1 MRRHSLTSVCAAAV
15 LLMFV
20 SACSDDNGSGST
32 PTPPS
37 CTFVVAATTSLS
49 TSAAASTVS
58 VSVTAAPGC
67 AWTATS
73 NASFITITAGA
84 AGTGNGTVA
93 FAVAVNT
100 GAERTGT
107 VTVAGSTL
115 TITQGAAAVTS
126 TLAPPTAISPVG
138 GQTITTP
145 TFVVNNAVATG
156 AVGTVTYRFEIS
168 DQPTFPVDISHTFT
182 ADGVAQGSG
191 GTTSFTLNRDL
202 DPDVLWYWHARATN
216 GTITTEYSATETFRP
231 ASRCTFTVTPTTP
244 SVAGGGGTVTL
255 TVTTASGCAWS
266 ASSNASFITVA
277 SGTSGTG
284 SGTVTLT
291 VASNAGAARSGTVT
305 VAGQS
310 VTVSQAA
317 GGLVVSFR
325 MRDPAISGAA
335 AVTSCLIRASNGST
349 CVLESTSF
357 PLGTSAITN
366 YSWTVQYTYATVKTL
381 TQSSS
386 SSTFSFTDSCGG
398 IGSTDDGVLQ
408 PLSVT
413 LTITDSQGS
422 TATAT
427 SGAGDQ
433 PALFLRLFKC

>member
-1 MRRHSLTSVCAAAV
+1 MRRHSLMSVCGAAV
-15 LLMFV
+15 LMLLV
-20 SACSDDNGSGST
+20 SACSNDNGSAT
-32 PTPPS
+32 TTTTPS
-37 CTFVVAATTSLS
+37 CTFVAAATTSLS
-49 TSAAASTVS
+49 PSAAASTGS

-84 AGTGNGTVA
+84 AGTGNGTVT
-93 FAVAVNT
+93 FAVAANT

-107 VTVAGSTL
+107 MTVAGSTL
-115 TITQGAAAVTS
+115 TITQAAAGVTS
-126 TLAPPTAISPVG
+126 TLAAPTASAPMG
-138 GQTITTP
+138 GQTIADARP
-145 TFVVNNAVATG
+145 TLVVNNAVATG
-156 AVGTVTYRFEIS
+156 AVGTVTYRFEVS

-255 TVTTASGCAWS
+255 TVTATSGCAWS

-277 SGTSGTG
+277 SGASGTG
-284 SGTVTLT
+284 SGAVTLT
-291 VASNAGAARSGTVT
+291 VASNAGAIRSGTVT

-317 GGLVVSFR
+317 GGLVVSFL

-335 AVTSCLIRASNGST
+335 AVTSCLIRQSNGST
-349 CVLESTSF
+349 
-357 PLGTSAITN
+357 
-366 YSWTVQYTYATVKTL
+366 
-381 TQSSS
+381 
-386 SSTFSFTDSCGG
+386 
-398 IGSTDDGVLQ
+398 
-408 PLSVT
+408 LSVGID
-413 LTITDSQGS
+413 LI
-422 TATAT
+422 
-427 SGAGDQ
+427 
-433 PALFLRLFKC
+433 PAWHECDHQLFLDGAIHVRDREDAHAERIQFHVLVYGFVRRNRQHRRWGLAAAVGDAHDH